1 LSRSDKGSMSSQEQI
16 EANRR
21 NGALSN
27 GPKTP
32 DGKATSSKNAIR
44 HGLLSDEALLPGEDQ
59 GKFEQFANQL
69 RTDLWPHGE
78 LESAL
83 VDRIIGLMWR
93 QHRIGKLEAA
103 ILFWQRCLVAN
114 PPAWANR
121 YSHSRSLSV
130 LAVKDVEYNMA
141 TQRRANALEH
151 AQKSDAVEQAS
162 VGEAYIGG
170 ENSLAKLSRY
180 ESAIQRNLVRVLH
193 ELQRLQAARKGE
205 HVPPPQVVDIDV
217 TGQAEPT
224 AFERAALPEE

>member
-1 LSRSDKGSMSSQEQI
+1 MSSQEQI
-16 EANRR
+16 DANRR

-27 GPKTP
+27 GPKTLG
-32 DGKATSSKNAIR
+32 GKATSSKNAVK
-44 HGLLSDEALLPGEDQ
+44 HGLLSDDALLPGEDK
-59 GKFEQFANQL
+59 GKFEQFANLL
-69 RTDLWPHGE
+69 RTDLSPHGE

-114 PPAWANR
+114 PPAWQNKHTP
-121 YSHSRSLSV
+121 SHESV
-130 LAVKDVEYNMA
+130 LAVKYVEYEMA
-141 TQRRANALEH
+141 PQRRANALEY
-151 AQKSDAVEQAS
+151 AQKTDAVEQAS
-162 VGEAYIGG
+162 AGEAYIRG

-180 ESAIQRNLVRVLH
+180 ESALNRNLLRLLH

-217 TGQAEPT
+217 TG
-224 AFERAALPEE
+224 LPEPSRADDQLPQGD